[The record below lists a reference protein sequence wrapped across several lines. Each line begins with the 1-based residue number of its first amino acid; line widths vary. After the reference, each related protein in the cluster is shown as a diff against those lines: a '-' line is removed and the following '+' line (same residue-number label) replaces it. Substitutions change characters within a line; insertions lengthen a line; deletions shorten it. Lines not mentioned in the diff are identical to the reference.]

1 MCYDVFRQAE
11 HRGIRLH
18 DKRFCTAGA
27 GGREKFQVQMRG
39 VTVLKDLFRKQK
51 KYATIPSE
59 QAKRE
64 IPEGIVLKCPRCG
77 NIGFAKELEKNL
89 KVCKN
94 CGYHFTLSA
103 PERIRLTVDEGNFF
117 EFDSDLISE
126 DPLSF
131 PHYKEK
137 LEADRKKTEQNEA
150 VVTGEGTIG
159 GFPVIVGVMDSRFR
173 MGSMGSVVGEKIAR
187 AADRAAVKG
196 YPFVLFS
203 ASGGARM
210 QEGVLSLMQMAKTS
224 AALERLHEKR
234 LLFVSVLTDPTTGGV
249 SASFSSLGDIN
260 IAEPG
265 ALIGFAG
272 RRVIE
277 QTVRQELPEDF
288 QTAEFLLKH
297 GQLDQVVHRR
307 NMRETL
313 IRILDFH
320 SGGDGY
326 GDHQRNPSL

>member
-1 MCYDVFRQAE
+1 M
-11 HRGIRLH
+11 
-18 DKRFCTAGA
+18 
-27 GGREKFQVQMRG
+27 
-39 VTVLKDLFRKQK
+39 LKDLFRKQK

-59 QAKRE
+59 HAKKD
-64 IPEGIVLKCPRCG
+64 IPEGIMQKCPRCG
-77 NIGFAKELEKNL
+77 AISYTKELEKNL

-94 CGYHFTLSA
+94 CQHHFSMSA
-103 PERIRLTVDEGNFF
+103 PERIKVTVDEGRFF
-117 EFDSDLISE
+117 EFDVDLLSE

-131 PHYKEK
+131 PNYQQKVKQDMEK
-137 LEADRKKTEQNEA
+137 TQLNEA

-159 GFPVIVGVMDSRFR
+159 GYPAVVGVMDSRFR

-187 AADRAAVKG
+187 AAMRAATKK
-196 YPFVLFS
+196 YPFILFS

-224 AALERLHEKR
+224 AALERMHRER
-234 LLFVSVLTDPTTGGV
+234 VLFVSILTNPTTGGV

-260 IAEPG
+260 LAEPE

-277 QTVRQELPEDF
+277 QTVRQKLPEDF

-297 GQLDQVVHRR
+297 GQLDEVVHRGE
-307 NMRETL
+307 MRETL
-313 IRILDFH
+313 IRILDLH
-320 SGGDGY
+320 SGKGEN
-326 GDHQRNPSL
+326 HE